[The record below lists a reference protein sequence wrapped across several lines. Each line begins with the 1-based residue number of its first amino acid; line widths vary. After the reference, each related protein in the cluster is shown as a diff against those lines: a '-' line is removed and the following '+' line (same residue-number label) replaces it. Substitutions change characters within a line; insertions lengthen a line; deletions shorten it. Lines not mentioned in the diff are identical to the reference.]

1 MLIIEIALGIV
12 LAVVV
17 LMYLPQIFSFGIWAA
32 ILALGLAL
40 GLALVAGVI
49 SLAVD
54 YVTVTMLM
62 AALVIGGIF
71 LVIRDQS
78 SAVNLAEEKKRRQSL
93 GYDE

>member
-17 LMYLPQIFSFGIWAA
+17 LMFLPQIFSLGIWAA

-40 GLALVAGVI
+40 VAGVI
-49 SLAVD
+49 FLAVE
-54 YVTVTMLM
+54 YVTATV
-62 AALVIGGIF
+62 ALVIAIVIGGIIF
-71 LVIRDQS
+71 LIDEESNVNP
-78 SAVNLAEEKKRRQSL
+78 AVDAAEKKRRQSL